1 MKVLR
6 NEVWR
11 RRGATWWWRIL
22 VIVVPVAV
30 IAAAAVTLLL
40 VFVDADTPANRI
52 KLIKT
57 GLTVGAGTGGIV
69 ALVLTGRRQWTTEH
83 DATERRLTELY
94 LKAVEQ
100 LGSDKAAIRHGGCY
114 ALERVAQDNPAQRQT
129 VVNVLCAYLRMPYDE
144 PAPAKN
150 PVRRPLAP
158 GRRPGLRPASRPTGD
173 ARQEREVRLTVQRI
187 LQYNLNPGRRP
198 RRDDP
203 TFWHDIDLDLTGA
216 TLIDFSLLGC
226 HVGSADFTG
235 ATFIGDA
242 WFDFTSFADGA
253 LFNDAT
259 FTCDA
264 RFPNAVFGSTA
275 WFSEATFSTE
285 ARFTGANFAGGAVF
299 REGAFAGDAVFALAT
314 FSEHAD
320 FGRASFAGA
329 ADFEEADF
337 AEDAGLEKA
346 HFAGPPAL
354 ADVKFRR
361 KRPRH
366 RAAGLS
372 RVRLHQPRQF
382 QQRAL
387 EAGTGGERHRERTP
401 APVRAHRERHRRL
414 RPLGTVRAGRDDHVR
429 PGCPAPSET
438 GVEIE
443 YHVAVQRKQGGDVGH
458 GVAQL
463 TVGDR
468 VGVRADRRGGRFAV
482 VAQAGHEP
490 GQVAAAADERADAG
504 DARRGVGQADS
515 HARGRRHDPGPPACG
530 GRDRDRRR
538 ILRQKRG
545 SPCCPARR
553 SEDRPM
559 VGPRP
564 LCPGTNIFGRL
575 VRTAAYMPPSG
586 RTRCL

>member
-6 NEVWR
+6 NEGWR

-52 KLIKT
+52 ELIKT

-144 PAPAKN
+144 PAPTKN

-158 GRRPGLRPASRPTGD
+158 GRRPGLRPASRPGGE

-187 LQYNLNPGRRP
+187 LEYNLNPGRGP
-198 RRDDP
+198 RRNDP
-203 TFWHDIDLDLTGA
+203 TFWPDIDLDLGGA

-226 HVGSADFTG
+226 HFRTGNFTG
-235 ATFIGDA
+235 ATFVGDA
-242 WFDFTSFADGA
+242 WFDYANFARSATFD
-253 LFNDAT
+253 DAT
-259 FTCDA
+259 FTAGA
-264 RFPNAVFGSTA
+264 RFPNVVVGSTA
-275 WFSEATFSTE
+275 WFGKTRFSKE
-285 ARFTGANFAGGAVF
+285 ARFTGANFTGAAVF
-299 REGAFAGDAVFALAT
+299 RESAFAEDAVFTLAT

-337 AEDAGLEKA
+337 AEEAGFEGTR
-346 HFAGPPAL
+346 FSSPPAL

-361 KRPRH
+361 GVPDIAK
-366 RAAGLS
+366 
-372 RVRLHQPRQF
+372 
-382 QQRAL
+382 
-387 EAGTGGERHRERTP
+387 
-401 APVRAHRERHRRL
+401 
-414 RPLGTVRAGRDDHVR
+414 
-429 PGCPAPSET
+429 PG
-438 GVEIE
+438 
-443 YHVAVQRKQGGDVGH
+443 
-458 GVAQL
+458 
-463 TVGDR
+463 
-468 VGVRADRRGGRFAV
+468 
-482 VAQAGHEP
+482 
-490 GQVAAAADERADAG
+490 
-504 DARRGVGQADS
+504 
-515 HARGRRHDPGPPACG
+515 
-530 GRDRDRRR
+530 
-538 ILRQKRG
+538 
-545 SPCCPARR
+545 
-553 SEDRPM
+553 
-559 VGPRP
+559 
-564 LCPGTNIFGRL
+564 
-575 VRTAAYMPPSG
+575 
-586 RTRCL
+586 